1 MTKKTEL
8 VAKEPKGRASADL
21 VLTAEDTQAAEE
33 IGVVMSGSLPDR
45 INRAVHAH
53 NTAARLAVEAG
64 YLLLSI
70 KAELAHGEFE
80 RGVESMGLA
89 PRRAHELMTTA
100 RFVTSLPAARRAEIL
115 TLPKTKVLMLANA
128 DAEVLADLIDS
139 PDADLE
145 DLSVRA
151 LRARIK
157 ELEADAGKR
166 TKRLEAELDHRDAVI
181 QKLKKKEVQRE
192 FDPLT
197 HMVRDEVLAYQAGVE
212 INLQSLQ
219 SLFEEVKKDS
229 PDAPEWE
236 LRLQQIW
243 FATHAAVARATA
255 LLEHVQATMPLG
267 MPEQAATPNML
278 TPDEVMRWTLEW
290 ETMINQAKVAA
301 AARADLRAQ
310 EGPRGVGRPKGAK
323 AKSEASKG

>member
-1 MTKKTEL
+1 
-8 VAKEPKGRASADL
+8 
-21 VLTAEDTQAAEE
+21 
-33 IGVVMSGSLPDR
+33 MSGSLSDR
-45 INRAVHAH
+45 ISRAVHAH
-53 NTAARLAVEAG
+53 NMAARLAVEAG

-100 RFVTSLPAARRAEIL
+100 RFVTSLPADRRAEIL
-115 TLPKTKVLMLANA
+115 MLPKTKVLMLANA
-128 DAEVLADLIDS
+128 DTDVLADLIDS

-145 DLSVRA
+145 NLSVRE

-157 ELEADAGKR
+157 ELEGEAGKR
-166 TKRLEAELDHRDAVI
+166 TKRLEAELGHRDAVI
-181 QKLKKKEVQRE
+181 QKLKKKDVQRE

-197 HMVRDEVLAYQAGVE
+197 HMVRDEVRAYQGGVE

-219 SLFEEVKKDS
+219 ALFEEVKKDS

-243 FATHAAVARATA
+243 FAAHAAAARATA
-255 LLEHVQATMPLG
+255 LLEHVRTTVPVD

-278 TPDEVMRWTLEW
+278 TPAEAVSWTLEW
-290 ETMINQAKVAA
+290 ETMVSQAKVAA
-301 AARADLRAQ
+301 ATRADLRAQ
-310 EGPRGVGRPKGAK
+310 EGPRGVGRPKGSKTK
-323 AKSEASKG
+323 AEAGQG

>member
-1 MTKKTEL
+1 MSNKKNEVQLSTR
-8 VAKEPKGRASADL
+8 RASADFA
-21 VLTAEDTQAAEE
+21 LTQEDTQAAAE
-33 IGVVMSGSLPDR
+33 IGIVMSGSIADR

-53 NTAARLAVEAG
+53 NLAARLAVEAG
-64 YLLLSI
+64 YLLLGI

-80 RGVESMGLA
+80 RGVESMGLSI
-89 PRRAHELMTTA
+89 RRARELMTTA
-100 RFVTSLPAARRAEIL
+100 RFVTSLPSERRAEIL

-139 PDADLE
+139 PDEDLQ

-166 TKRLEAELDHRDAVI
+166 TKRLEAELEHRDAVI
-181 QKLKKKEVQRE
+181 QKLKKKGVQRE

-197 HMVRDEVLAYQAGVE
+197 HMVRDEVLAYQGGIE

-229 PDAPEWE
+229 PDAPEWD

-243 FATHAAVARATA
+243 FATHAAAARATA
-255 LLEHVQATMPLG
+255 LLEHVQATMPLD
-267 MPEQAATPNML
+267 MPEQATTPNML
-278 TPDEVMRWTLEW
+278 TPDEVLRWTLEW
-290 ETMINQAKVAA
+290 ETMVNQAKVVAA
-301 AARADLRAQ
+301 HRADLRAQ
-310 EGPRGVGRPKGAK
+310 EGPRGVGRPKGSK
-323 AKSEASKG
+323 TASKG

>member
-1 MTKKTEL
+1 MSKKKNEVEVRRTS
-8 VAKEPKGRASADL
+8 GDL
-21 VLTAEDTQAAEE
+21 VLTQEDTQAAEE
-33 IGVVMSGSLPDR
+33 IGIVMSGSIEDR

-53 NTAARLAVEAG
+53 NMAARLAVEAG
-64 YLLLSI
+64 YLLLGI

-89 PRRAHELMTTA
+89 PQRARELMTTA
-100 RFVTSLPAARRAEIL
+100 RFVTSLPAERRAEIL
-115 TLPKTKVLMLANA
+115 MLPKTKVLMLANA
-128 DAEVLADLIDS
+128 DTEVLADLIDS
-139 PDADLE
+139 PDADI
-145 DLSVRA
+145 DSLSVRE

-157 ELEADAGKR
+157 ELEAEAGKR

-197 HMVRDEVLAYQAGVE
+197 HMVRDECLAYQAGVE

-219 SLFEEVKKDS
+219 TLFEEVKKDS

-243 FATHAAVARATA
+243 FAAHAATARATA
-255 LLEHVQATMPLG
+255 LLEHVRATVPLD
-267 MPEQAATPNML
+267 MPELASTPNML
-278 TPDEVMRWTLEW
+278 TPDEAQRWALEW
-290 ETMINQAKVAA
+290 DTMVSKAKVEA
-301 AARADLRAQ
+301 AARADRRAQ
-310 EGPRGVGRPKGAK
+310 EGPRGVGRPKGSK
-323 AKSEASKG
+323 TKTDEASKG

>member
-1 MTKKTEL
+1 MTKKQE
-8 VAKEPKGRASADL
+8 VAIQRATADL
-21 VLTAEDTQAAEE
+21 VLTAEDSQAADE
-33 IGVVMSGSLPDR
+33 IGIVMSGSLPDR
-45 INRAVHAH
+45 ISRAVHAH
-53 NTAARLAVEAG
+53 NMAARLAVEAG

-100 RFVTSLPAARRAEIL
+100 RFVTSLPADRRAEIL
-115 TLPKTKVLMLANA
+115 MLPKTKVLMLANA
-128 DAEVLADLIDS
+128 DTDVLADLIDS
-139 PDADLE
+139 PDAELE
-145 DLSVRA
+145 NLSVRE

-181 QKLKKKEVQRE
+181 QKLKKKDVQRE

-197 HMVRDEVLAYQAGVE
+197 HMVRDECLAYQGGVE

-219 SLFEEVKKDS
+219 ALFEEVKKDS

-243 FATHAAVARATA
+243 FGAHAAAARATA
-255 LLEHVQATMPLG
+255 LLEHVRATMPMD
-267 MPEQAATPNML
+267 MPEQAATPNLL

-290 ETMINQAKVAA
+290 ETMVSQAKVAA
-301 AARADLRAQ
+301 ATRADLRAQ
-310 EGPRGVGRPKGAK
+310 EGPRGVGRPKGSKTK
-323 AKSEASKG
+323 AEAGQG

>member
-1 MTKKTEL
+1 MSKKEL
-8 VAKEPKGRASADL
+8 AAKGRTFGEL
-21 VLTAEDTQAAEE
+21 VLTDADAQAAAE
-33 IGVVMSGSLPDR
+33 IGVVMSGTLEDR
-45 INRAVHAH
+45 IGRAVQAH
-53 NTAARLAVEAG
+53 NMAARLVVEAG
-64 YLLLSI
+64 YLLLGV

-80 RGVESMGLA
+80 RGIESMGLA
-89 PRRAHELMTTA
+89 PQRAREMMTTA
-100 RFVTSLPAARRAEIL
+100 RFVTSLPADKRQEVL
-115 TLPKTKVLMLANA
+115 LLPKTKVLMLANA
-128 DAEVLADLIDS
+128 DTEVLADLIDS
-139 PDADLE
+139 PDSDVYG
-145 DLSVRA
+145 LSVRE

-197 HMVRDEVLAYQAGVE
+197 HMVRDEVLAYQGGVE

-219 SLFEEVKKDS
+219 ALFEEVKKDS

-278 TPDEVMRWTLEW
+278 TPDEVVRWTLEW
-290 ETMINQAKVAA
+290 ETMISQAKVAA
-301 AARADLRAQ
+301 ATRADLRAQ

-323 AKSEASKG
+323 TKSEASKG

>member
-1 MTKKTEL
+1 MSKKKNEME
-8 VAKEPKGRASADL
+8 VRQASGDL
-21 VLTAEDTQAAEE
+21 VLTQEDAQAAQE
-33 IGVVMSGSLPDR
+33 IGIVMSGSIADR

-53 NTAARLAVEAG
+53 NMAARLAVEAG
-64 YLLLSI
+64 YLLLGI
-70 KAELAHGEFE
+70 KAELAYGEFE

-89 PRRAHELMTTA
+89 PQRARELMTTA
-100 RFVTSLPAARRAEIL
+100 RFVTSLPSERRAEIL
-115 TLPKTKVLMLANA
+115 TLPKTKVLLLANA

-139 PDADLE
+139 PDEDLQ

-166 TKRLEAELDHRDAVI
+166 TKRLEAELEHRDAVI
-181 QKLKKKEVQRE
+181 QKLKKKNVQRE

-197 HMVRDEVLAYQAGVE
+197 HMVRDEVLAYQGGIE

-229 PDAPEWE
+229 PDAPEWD

-243 FATHAAVARATA
+243 FATHAAAARATA
-255 LLEHVQATMPLG
+255 LLEHVQATMPLD
-267 MPEQAATPNML
+267 MPEQATTPNML
-278 TPDEVMRWTLEW
+278 TPDEVLRWTLEW
-290 ETMINQAKVAA
+290 ETMVNQAKVVAA
-301 AARADLRAQ
+301 HRADLRAQ
-310 EGPRGVGRPKGAK
+310 EGPRGVGRPKGSK
-323 AKSEASKG
+323 TASKG

>member
-1 MTKKTEL
+1 MSKKKNEIE
-8 VAKEPKGRASADL
+8 VRQASGDL
-21 VLTAEDTQAAEE
+21 VLTQEDAQAAEE
-33 IGVVMSGSLPDR
+33 IGIVMSGPIADR

-53 NTAARLAVEAG
+53 NMAARLAVEAG
-64 YLLLSI
+64 YLLLGI
-70 KAELAHGEFE
+70 KAELAYGEFE

-89 PRRAHELMTTA
+89 PQRARELMTTA
-100 RFVTSLPAARRAEIL
+100 RFVTSLPSERRAEIL
-115 TLPKTKVLMLANA
+115 MLPKTKVLMLANA
-128 DAEVLADLIDS
+128 DTEVLADLIDS
-139 PDADLE
+139 PDSDVHG
-145 DLSVRA
+145 LSVRE

-166 TKRLEAELDHRDAVI
+166 TKRLEAELEHRDAVI

-197 HMVRDEVLAYQAGVE
+197 HMVRDECLAYQAGVE

-219 SLFEEVKKDS
+219 ALFEEVKKDGH
-229 PDAPEWE
+229 DAPEWD

-243 FATHAAVARATA
+243 FATHAVAARATA
-255 LLEHVQATMPLG
+255 LLEHVQATVPVA

-290 ETMINQAKVAA
+290 ETMMSKAKVAA
-301 AARADLRAQ
+301 ATRADLRAQ

-323 AKSEASKG
+323 AKPESSKG